1 MQNRGFPDGEG
12 LKVEDWEGLK
22 VEDYVNIDAW
32 SAYFCSTFW
41 KFS

>member
-22 VEDYVNIDAW
+22 VEDYVNIDILLRC
-32 SAYFCSTFW
+32 YLV
-41 KFS
+41 